1 MYGVFLYVKFVRP
14 PFLLYLCTR
23 KTVTTMLLQIDIPAP
38 QVLPPD
44 SVREATKNMLVKM
57 HTEPEVF
64 WNEFLQ
70 NALQFGIKVLAALLI
85 YIIGSWLI
93 GRIKKML
100 HRVFERKQTER
111 TLASFITSLVTISL
125 TVLLVIVTVSTL
137 GVNTTSLAALLAAG
151 GMAIGMALSGTVQ
164 NFAGGIMLLAFK
176 PFKAG
181 DFIVAQG
188 VSGKVVEVNIT
199 STKVLTTDN
208 RVVILPN
215 GALSNGTI
223 DNYSAR
229 PLRRVEWQVSVAY
242 GTDAQAFRDR
252 VLGMLAA
259 DKRVLQADT
268 DMDALYKQ
276 LNISDYQ
283 LSTVGYRM
291 DAIPAPMVVLNS
303 LNANDITFI
312 VRVWTRS
319 DDYWDLYF
327 DMQQRFYTEL
337 PLAGFSFAYPHLDVT
352 MLPTA

>member
-1 MYGVFLYVKFVRP
+1 MF
-14 PFLLYLCTR
+14 
-23 KTVTTMLLQIDIPAP
+23 LQIDIPTP
-38 QVLPPD
+38 KVLPPD
-44 SVREATKNMLVKM
+44 SVREVTKNLIAKM
-57 HTEPEVF
+57 QTEPDVF
-64 WNEFLQ
+64 WDEFLQ
-70 NALQFGIKVLAALLI
+70 NALMFGLKVLAALLI
-85 YIIGSWLI
+85 YIVGSWLI
-93 GRIKKML
+93 GRVKKML
-100 HRVFERKQTER
+100 RRVFDRKRTER

-181 DFIVAQG
+181 DFIAAQDF
-188 VSGKVVEVNIT
+188 SGTVVEVNIT
-199 STKVLTTDN
+199 ATKILTVDN

-223 DNYSAR
+223 DNYTAR
-229 PLRRVEWQVSVAY
+229 PFRRVQWQVSLAY
-242 GTDAQAFRDR
+242 GTDADAFTGKA
-252 VLGMLAA
+252 LQMLAE

-268 DMDALYKQ
+268 DMDALYKE
-276 LNISDYQ
+276 LNISAYQ
-283 LSTVGYRM
+283 LNTVGYRV
-291 DAIPAPMVVLNS
+291 DSIPAPFVALQS

-327 DMQQRFYTEL
+327 DMQKRFYTEL
-337 PLAGFSFAYPHLDVT
+337 PQAGFSFAYPHLDVT
-352 MLPTA
+352 MLPSAT